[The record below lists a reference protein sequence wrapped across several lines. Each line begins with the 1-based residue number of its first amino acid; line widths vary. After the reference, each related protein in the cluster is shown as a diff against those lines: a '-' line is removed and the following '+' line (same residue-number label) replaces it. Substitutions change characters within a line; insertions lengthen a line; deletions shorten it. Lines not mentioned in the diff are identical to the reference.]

1 MPISRY
7 GLVAFDLDGTLVAH
21 DEPIWKTLHTACGSD
36 LVRRKAVLRAAFAGE
51 ISYADWFAAD
61 IAMLAM
67 LKIQRCP
74 RLKQLGYKL
83 LMQIHDEV
91 ILEGPVEHEE
101 EALALTKA
109 HMQNP
114 FEDANGENVNLLDV
128 ELVVD
133 GDSAKTWMDAK

>member
-1 MPISRY
+1 
-7 GLVAFDLDGTLVAH
+7 
-21 DEPIWKTLHTACGSD
+21 
-36 LVRRKAVLRAAFAGE
+36 
-51 ISYADWFAAD
+51 
-61 IAMLAM
+61 MLAM

-74 RLKQLGYKL
+74 RLRDLGYKL

-91 ILEGPVEHEE
+91 ILEGPIEHKE

-114 FEDANGENVNLLDV
+114 FEDATGENVNLLDV

>member
-1 MPISRY
+1 M
-7 GLVAFDLDGTLVAH
+7 
-21 DEPIWKTLHTACGSD
+21 
-36 LVRRKAVLRAAFAGE
+36 
-51 ISYADWFAAD
+51 
-61 IAMLAM
+61 
-67 LKIQRCP
+67 
-74 RLKQLGYKL
+74 YKR
-83 LMQIHDEV
+83 Q
-91 ILEGPVEHEE
+91 ILEGPIEHKE